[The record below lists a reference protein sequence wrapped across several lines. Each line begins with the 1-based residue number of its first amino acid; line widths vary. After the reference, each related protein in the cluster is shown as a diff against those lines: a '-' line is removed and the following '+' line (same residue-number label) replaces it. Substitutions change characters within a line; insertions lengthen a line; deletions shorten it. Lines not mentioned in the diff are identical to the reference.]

1 MTASF
6 TIQRATVNDAHEIA
20 VMVGELLNEIMSAIG
35 ISFFNFSLD
44 ETTARLIDFI
54 GREKYYVFVARNENA
69 RPISFVSL
77 YEGYRASHSGQRSAH
92 FPVTAQP
99 KKRSCTICRSGFK
112 PTSRDLGGLAF
123 LLELIFTTRHC
134 IFRTHEDSIIHC
146 FHNNLHQATVARD
159 TIPLPQLV
167 PVLT

>member
-54 GREKYYVFVARNENA
+54 VREKYYVFVARSRSLSPA
-69 RPISFVSL
+69 GFIAL
-77 YEGYRASHSGQRSAH
+77 YESYALYAEG
-92 FPVTAQP
+92 
-99 KKRSCTICRSGFK
+99 
-112 PTSRDLGGLAF
+112 AF
-123 LLELIFTTRHC
+123 G
-134 IFRTHEDSIIHC
+134 
-146 FHNNLHQATVARD
+146 
-159 TIPLPQLV
+159 TIPELYVRPAHRTNKLGLSSCVSSQSLSVRRVVGHVLESRPAAAPQFDRTLAY
-167 PVLT
+167 L